1 MINYRHFTF
10 LFLIQAFAFSTWL
23 RDIPLTL
30 TQPNGQIIEC
40 FVTGD
45 QYSRRIHDEQGYT
58 ILMNESDGFYYYA
71 DEDNSGGLI
80 PTDIL
85 AGVSDPSRYGLE
97 PGYAVSFDV
106 YQKKKQFYDS
116 NIDLDIRDR
125 DAPSTGTVNQIN
137 VFIRFADDPEFSE
150 PRSYYDA
157 VFQTDNDEPSLK
169 HYFWEISYNNL
180 LVNTHHYPGTFGAN
194 NTAYVD
200 QFNRSYYQPYSGAN
214 PDGYQDSNQRT
225 QREHTLLANA
235 INAIAPS
242 VSPLLDIDADGNGF
256 VDAVSFVI
264 YGGTGDWADL
274 LWPHRWALY
283 SQEVFINGARV
294 YDYLF
299 MLGGSSYFNVGVLAH
314 EFGHVL
320 GAPDYY
326 HYDGG
331 GAPTPVGGWDVMA
344 SNGNPPQFP
353 SAFTKWKYFD
363 WIQPIEITQGGTY
376 TLNPLS
382 LQDSV
387 AYTIASPYSETEYF
401 IVEYR
406 KQEGMYDSNAQGSR
420 SGLVAYRVNPDAGDG
435 NAQGPPDELY
445 IYRPGGTLIN
455 GGNLNNAPY
464 SPSYGH
470 TELNDNTDPSSFL
483 YNGGAGGI
491 GGLNLYGVTESS
503 ETISFTVSFG
513 VPEMLIS
520 PNFLSYELEVGEFD
534 SQPIT
539 IANVGEEGTVL
550 NFSAIV
556 SSADSYTNPQ
566 GGPDAG
572 GYFWTTSIDEPGMEF
587 EWINIE
593 DSGTLL
599 NFQNNDSF
607 ASETVPLDF
616 EFTFFNENYSS
627 VNVNANGWIG
637 WGSENET
644 VWQNG
649 SIPSSSMPRPA
660 IFGFFDD
667 LNPENQNGTASAS
680 GNVFYHV
687 NNERAVIWFDN
698 VVRWT
703 GEAGSGTYDFQFVL
717 YPNGRFKCNYFQMEG
732 TLDQATIGWQNSSG
746 GQGTELVSIG
756 DEFVS
761 NNFSWEAKTFSGG
774 DIPWLTLSSENGAAT
789 GALDGGEAMDIF
801 AQVNTNDL
809 EEGVY
814 NANISITSP
823 DVDPQGVQINL
834 TVTGGNSSPTLP
846 FIDISSSEN
855 GIVSLPENIDPLF
868 SAVADKYTHIQTSNG
883 DVIPF
888 LIQNMF
894 TDEQVLHA
902 RRVLE
907 FYLTNIPGSEW
918 GADKE
923 NVANAIG
930 LTDAILFLLNDENEY
945 ENPNLLELIDL
956 GVKGQDLLS
965 TEVFPEGTEEYMNS
979 SDRDATYEE
988 ILHFVHGFGIQI
1000 ALPAMQAA
1008 LETAMGEAIQG
1019 NYYMPL
1025 WDLPEEDYDEEYF
1038 AMGLESYFGLWSHDP
1053 SNNGFCGDSEYPFI
1067 HRDEMALGDP
1077 LLHGIISE
1085 FFGESLQYIPVLPS
1099 NFNSS
1104 FLLQRQVGLDYTFRS
1119 QFLNGAKLTGSNSA
1133 SVVGNNSIN
1142 HLYGNDGDNSFQ
1154 GFMGDDTIY
1163 GGPGIDRSIYLGARD
1178 DYIIIPPEY
1187 TADSSH
1193 QIRDIQA
1200 DRDGIDELFDVEE
1213 VQFDGVVYELT
1224 ELLSSGKDIV
1234 PEEFA
1239 FYHPFP
1245 NPFNPKTTIAFDLP
1259 EKKEVVLQVFNINGG
1274 LVQTL
1279 IHSKLSPGKYSF
1291 DWEGTDQNGRSV
1303 TSGVYFIQINIG
1315 SFRSIKKALLVK

>member
-1 MINYRHFTF
+1 MINYRCLTF
-10 LFLIQAFAFSTWL
+10 LLLIQSISFSTWL
-23 RDIPLTL
+23 SDVPLTL
-30 TQPNGQIIEC
+30 NQPNGQIIEC

-58 ILMNESDGFYYYA
+58 ILMNENDGYYYYA
-71 DEDNSGGLI
+71 DEDDFGGLI
-80 PTDIL
+80 ATDIL
-85 AGVSDPSRYGLE
+85 VGSSDPSRLGLE
-97 PGYAVSFDV
+97 PGYAVSLDV
-106 YQKKKQFYDS
+106 YLSKKQFYDS
-116 NIDLDIRDR
+116 NIDFGISDR
-125 DAPSTGTVNQIN
+125 DAPSTGTVNQVN
-137 VFIRFADDPEFSE
+137 VFIRFADDPEFSQ

-169 HYFWEISYNNL
+169 HYFWEVSYNSL
-180 LVNTHHYPGTFGAN
+180 LVNTYHYPGTFGPN

-214 PDGYQDSNQRT
+214 PDGYQDSNERT

-235 INAIAPS
+235 INSIAPS
-242 VSPLLDIDADGNGF
+242 VSPMIDIDADEDGF

-283 SQEVFINGARV
+283 SQEVFINGSRV

-344 SNGNPPQFP
+344 SNGNPPQYP

-445 IYRPGGTLIN
+445 IYRPGGTLTN

-483 YNGGAGGI
+483 YNEGVGGI
-491 GGLNLYGVTESS
+491 GGLNLYGVTEPS

-513 VPEMLIS
+513 VPEMQIS
-520 PNFLSYELEVGEFD
+520 PIFLSYELEVGEFD
-534 SQPIT
+534 SQPVT
-539 IANVGEEGTVL
+539 ISNVGEEGTVL

-566 GGPDAG
+566 GGPDEG
-572 GYFWTTSIDEPGMEF
+572 GYFWTTNNDEPGMEY

-593 DSGTLL
+593 DSGILL

-607 ASETVPLDF
+607 ASETVPLGF
-616 EFTFFNENYSS
+616 EFPFFDGNYSS

-637 WGSENET
+637 WDGENET
-644 VWQNG
+644 IWQNG
-649 SIPSSSMPRPA
+649 SIPSPSMPRPA

-667 LNPENQNGTASAS
+667 LNPENQNGSASAS
-680 GNVFYHV
+680 GNVYYHA
-687 NNERAVIWFDN
+687 NDERAVVWFDD

-717 YPNGRFKCNYFQMEG
+717 YPNGRFKCNYRQMEG

-746 GQGTELVSIG
+746 IQGTELVTSG
-756 DEFVS
+756 EGFVS
-761 NNFSWEAKTFSGG
+761 DNFSWEAKTFSGD
-774 DIPWLTLSSENGAAT
+774 DIPWLSLSSENGVAA
-789 GALDGGEAMDIF
+789 GSLDGGDAMDIF
-801 AQVNTNDL
+801 AQVNTTDL
-809 EEGVY
+809 EEGSY
-814 NANISITSP
+814 NANISIISP
-823 DVDPQGVQINL
+823 EVDPQGIQINL
-834 TVTGGNSSPTLP
+834 TVTGENSSPTLP
-846 FIDISSSEN
+846 FIDISEVEN
-855 GIVSLPENIDPLF
+855 GIVNLPDDIDPLF
-868 SAVADKYTHIQTSNG
+868 SAVADKYTHVPTPNG

-888 LIQNMF
+888 LIQSMF

-907 FYLTNIPGSEW
+907 SYLINVPGSEW
-918 GADKE
+918 GEDKE
-923 NVANAIG
+923 GVANALG
-930 LTDAILFLLNDENEY
+930 MTDAILFLLNDEDEY
-945 ENPNLLELIDL
+945 ENPNLVELIEL

-965 TEVFPEGTEEYMNS
+965 TEVFPEGTDEYMSS

-1000 ALPAMQAA
+1000 ALPAMQVS
-1008 LETAMGEAIQG
+1008 LELAMEEAIEG
-1019 NYYMPL
+1019 NYYFPL

-1053 SNNGFCGDSEYPFI
+1053 SGNGFCGDGEYPFI
-1067 HRDEMALGDP
+1067 HRDEMAFGDP
-1077 LLHGIISE
+1077 LLYSLILE
-1085 FFGESLQYIPVLPS
+1085 FFGESWKYTAILPS
-1099 NFNSS
+1099 DFNSS
-1104 FLLQRQVGLDYTFRS
+1104 FFLQREEGLDYSFRS
-1119 QFLNGAKLTGSNSA
+1119 QFLNSVILTGSNPS
-1133 SVVGNNSIN
+1133 SIIGNNFIN
-1142 HLYGNDGDNSFQ
+1142 HLYGNDGNNLFQ

-1163 GGPGIDRSIYLGARD
+1163 GGLGIDRSIYLGERD

-1187 TADSSH
+1187 TTDSSH

-1200 DRDGIDELFDVEE
+1200 DRDGIDELFGVEE
-1213 VQFDGVVYELT
+1213 VQFDGVVYELS
-1224 ELLSSGKDIV
+1224 ELLSPGQDIV
-1234 PEEFA
+1234 PKEFA
-1239 FYHPFP
+1239 FYQPFP
-1245 NPFNPKTTIAFDLP
+1245 NPFNPKTTITFDLP
-1259 EKKEVVLQVFNINGG
+1259 EKKEVVLQVFNINGR
-1274 LVQTL
+1274 LVHTL
-1279 IHSKLSPGKYSF
+1279 IRSKLGAGKYSF
-1291 DWEGTDQNGRSV
+1291 DWEGIDQNGRSV
-1303 TSGVYFIQINIG
+1303 TSGVYFIQIDIG